1 VPRTNFSLL
10 LALTYS
16 SGILSPL
23 NSFKIQT
30 STIYMW
36 MRAWPAHY
44 IPALSPRAILY
55 WKSGSA
61 RDFIL
66 QCVRDYSPLW
76 MRLFLSLSQTD
87 NNATSRGR
95 YATGGAFACCSK
107 YGKTRIV
114 TERAV
119 FCFIPVRN
127 PPIFSFTPDLI
138 PRRAKRSAISCVPPT
153 LEYTPESEKVL
164 GPFCVRGLF
173 SSFSCH
179 KCMRSVLAASKM

>member
-1 VPRTNFSLL
+1 VNARVAS
-10 LALTYS
+10 AL
-16 SGILSPL
+16 
-23 NSFKIQT
+23 
-30 STIYMW
+30 
-36 MRAWPAHY
+36 H
-44 IPALSPRAILY
+44 
-55 WKSGSA
+55 SGSLAA
-61 RDFIL
+61 RYFIL
-66 QCVRDYSPLW
+66 KKWLGE
-76 MRLFLSLSQTD
+76 RLHIAMCARLQPSLNEALSQTD
-87 NNATSRGR
+87 NNATSSRR